1 VNGVF
6 VDTSGWFALVDRD
19 ERRHEQVKALFL
31 RHRTELTTTNLVVHE
46 TLTLLRY
53 RLGWEAARSFGE
65 AVRRTRMTRQVAVT
79 PVDEDQGWAIFLR
92 YRDHRLSFT
101 DCTSFA
107 VMRRLK
113 LDVAVTLDD
122 DFRSFGLTCMP

>member
-1 VNGVF
+1 
-6 VDTSGWFALVDRD
+6 
-19 ERRHEQVKALFL
+19 
-31 RHRTELTTTNLVVHE
+31 LTTTNLVVHE

-53 RLGWEAARSFGE
+53 RLGWEPARSFGE
-65 AVRRTRMTRQVAVT
+65 AMRRTQLANLVAVT
-79 PVDEDQGWAIFLR
+79 SADEDQGWSIFLR

-113 LDVAVTLDD
+113 LDTAVTLDD
-122 DFRSFGLTCMP
+122 DFRSFGIVCLP